1 MKKKFLCLLM
11 ACVLCLSMLP
21 LAVSSAEEEV
31 KSVAA
36 DTAAASQPE
45 TRVYRAGAVNA
56 SSGSGVV
63 FQPYEFEI
71 SGNNHVS
78 ARVNVPSGQMRASG
92 VNAEEG
98 NSTEPVKEEVD
109 PEGEATVSVTANVDQ
124 SQSPMVLTATVSL
137 SNFVNASRYYYFFGG
152 IDCAGDEGSLIDNP
166 SQFTIEAPLTGFTPE
181 ANSNYTFTISVSVID
196 CENGDMGRTASGN
209 ATINLSVPPE
219 KTVTDL
225 AEATI
230 SLSEDS
236 FEEDGTEKKPTVT
249 VTVNGTTLKEGTDY
263 TVTYADN
270 KNAGNATVTIEGK
283 GDYTGKKTRTFEI
296 TAKSTSEEQQNAT
309 QTVEPDVEQ
318 QNSTQTVEPDI
329 EQQNSTQTVE
339 PDVEQQNSTQET
351 KPEGNTTETKES
363 KPVDNANKTEESKPV
378 DNSTKTEDPESE
390 SGKDKPSP
398 TLPIGP
404 TAITPENIRVEVTA
418 NPDDPSKPIV
428 NVYYSGDHQLK
439 EGRDY
444 TLTFGKD
451 EKGKGT
457 VKITGMGDLSGSV
470 TVSYTKEK
478 NTLAFCKPTKTE
490 LKNDKQRTIQLS
502 AKAKKDPTAKL
513 TYKKISVKCT
523 NPDTVFSTNDFKVSR
538 AGKITVKKG
547 VAPGTYKLNIKITAA
562 ATQLCLKTTFNRT
575 VTIKIKEKKGK

>member
-1 MKKKFLCLLM
+1 M
-11 ACVLCLSMLP
+11 
-21 LAVSSAEEEV
+21 
-31 KSVAA
+31 
-36 DTAAASQPE
+36 
-45 TRVYRAGAVNA
+45 
-56 SSGSGVV
+56 
-63 FQPYEFEI
+63 
-71 SGNNHVS
+71 
-78 ARVNVPSGQMRASG
+78 
-92 VNAEEG
+92 
-98 NSTEPVKEEVD
+98 
-109 PEGEATVSVTANVDQ
+109 
-124 SQSPMVLTATVSL
+124 
-137 SNFVNASRYYYFFGG
+137 
-152 IDCAGDEGSLIDNP
+152 
-166 SQFTIEAPLTGFTPE
+166 
-181 ANSNYTFTISVSVID
+181 
-196 CENGDMGRTASGN
+196 
-209 ATINLSVPPE
+209 
-219 KTVTDL
+219 
-225 AEATI
+225 
-230 SLSEDS
+230 
-236 FEEDGTEKKPTVT
+236 
-249 VTVNGTTLKEGTDY
+249 
-263 TVTYADN
+263 
-270 KNAGNATVTIEGK
+270 
-283 GDYTGKKTRTFEI
+283 
-296 TAKSTSEEQQNAT
+296 
-309 QTVEPDVEQ
+309 
-318 QNSTQTVEPDI
+318 
-329 EQQNSTQTVE
+329 
-339 PDVEQQNSTQET
+339 
-351 KPEGNTTETKES
+351 
-363 KPVDNANKTEESKPV
+363 DNANKTEESKPV